1 MLRPPREYM
10 KSVTSLFENILVP
23 LDNSGHSSRAL
34 DVAIQICRKFDGRI
48 TLMHVYSVS
57 VVPVSVPEPY
67 AFTSSVP
74 VVPPAYVS
82 KLAEASREAGRKLLE
97 EGRKKAE
104 AEKVE
109 VRTKLEEGH
118 AVQQIVKASKEGNFD
133 LIVMGARGVSHVRE
147 MLLGSTTDG
156 VMHHVACPVL
166 IIR

>member
-1 MLRPPREYM
+1 VIP
-10 KSVTSLFENILVP
+10 LFENILVP
-23 LDNSGHSSRAL
+23 LDNSDHSSRAL
-34 DVAIQICRKFDGRI
+34 DVAIQIGKRFGGKI

-82 KLAEASREAGRKLLE
+82 KLAEASREAGQKILE
-97 EGRKKAE
+97 EGKKKAE
-104 AEKVE
+104 AERVE
-109 VRTKLEEGH
+109 VGVKLEEGH
-118 AVQQIVKASKEGNFD
+118 AVQQIVKASKEASFD

>member
-1 MLRPPREYM
+1 MNP
-10 KSVTSLFENILVP
+10 LFRNILVP
-23 LDNSGHSSRAL
+23 LDNSDHSRRAL
-34 DVAIQICRKFDGRI
+34 DVAIQIGKKFSGKI
-48 TLMHVYSVS
+48 TLIHVYSVS
-57 VVPVSVPEPY
+57 VVPVTVPEPY
-67 AFTSSVP
+67 SFTSSVP

-82 KLAEASREAGRKLLE
+82 KLAEASREAGRKILE
-97 EGRKKAE
+97 EGKKKAE

-109 VRTKLEEGH
+109 VGIKLEEGH
-118 AVQQIVKASKEGNFD
+118 AVQEIVKASKEGNFE